1 MAGNSRPVHI
11 DLKGETKVRYKSQ
24 LAAILMIL
32 FLAGCVEDS
41 PAPGCVKGFGMG
53 GCFGKTIII
62 DIQVEP
68 EMDCLEIDANNCN
81 GGVLEVRNTC
91 QGSFVLEGVEI
102 GPDESATFDIQR
114 NLDGGYGLVEG
125 DSNFSALEVSED
137 LPVSFSGSLDGQQ
150 VDIRYTRTAPL
161 CE

>member
-1 MAGNSRPVHI
+1 MRRN
-11 DLKGETKVRYKSQ
+11 TQ
-24 LAAILMIL
+24 LIAILIIL

-41 PAPGCVKGFGMG
+41 PAPGCAKGFGMG
-53 GCFGKTIII
+53 GCFGKTIITG
-62 DIQVEP
+62 IQVEP

-81 GGVLEVRNTC
+81 GGVLDVRNTC
-91 QGSFVLEGVEI
+91 EGTFVLDGNEI
-102 GPDESATFDIQR
+102 GPGDSATFDIEIM
-114 NLDGGYGLVEG
+114 LDGSYRLVEG

-150 VDIRYTRTAPL
+150 VEIRYTRTAPL